1 MVCSLR
7 TSRSISQ
14 PYVVLARGGC
24 GSVSDKRGFSLT
36 ELLVVIA
43 IVAVLAA
50 ITISSA
56 AYMREKAKLA
66 VTTQALKGIGVAV
79 LAYASENN
87 GQLPGPST
95 VAIFGD
101 ARNPPRPS
109 DSAHLG
115 MYLAPYLGHPVS
127 DRLTI
132 SSGLQ
137 NPALST
143 AAQNANPSLAQFVK
157 HDASSTTQLQ
167 DYPLWGD
174 WAQTMASA
182 ATAAKRPKRLQ
193 SLSDK
198 ARRAAVISTADRQSW
213 GSAQSNVN
221 MLPAEG
227 SFGGKR
233 IWLFLDGTVSAPVS
247 NKSMWFR

>member
-1 MVCSLR
+1 M
-7 TSRSISQ
+7 TE
-14 PYVVLARGGC
+14 
-24 GSVSDKRGFSLT
+24 KRGFSLT

-50 ITISSA
+50 ITIPSA
-56 AYMREKAKLA
+56 AYMREKARLT
-66 VTTQALKGIGVAV
+66 VTTQTLKGVGVAL

-95 VAIFGD
+95 VAIYGF

-109 DSAHLG
+109 DTAHLG
-115 MYLAPYLGHPVS
+115 MYLAPYLGHPVG

-132 SSGLQ
+132 TSGLQ

-143 AAQNANPSLAQFVK
+143 TAQNVLSPALAQFVK
-157 HDASSTTQLQ
+157 HDARSTTQLQ
-167 DYPLWGD
+167 DFPLWGE
-174 WAQTMASA
+174 WAMTMANA
-182 ATAAKRPKRLQ
+182 ATATNRPKRLQ

-198 ARRAAVISTADRQSW
+198 ARRAAIISTADRQSW
-213 GSAQSNVN
+213 VSTAPNAN
-221 MLPAEG
+221 LLPAEG

-233 IWLFLDGTVSAPVS
+233 IWLFLDGTISAPVS